1 VLTLTYIDRCVQLGK
16 KLYKCNVD
24 KKVKEMIKV
33 KENRVKKP
41 YLIAIAIV
49 GIIIIV
55 VVLAL
60 FVSGILNTGF
70 GSIVSIKE
78 ASLSWKYNPIDGKYY
93 VSNITVVLTNNDRDQ
108 LFNLD
113 IEVVGNWPVEY
124 EHERGFTISVGAGL
138 NPGETRTISRS
149 GWELLTVV
157 AGTKQTGTYTVTLRV
172 VKYKYNEPLF
182 GEVEK
187 VYGERTIT
195 THVP

>member
-1 VLTLTYIDRCVQLGK
+1 
-16 KLYKCNVD
+16 
-24 KKVKEMIKV
+24 M

-41 YLIAIAIV
+41 YLMLMAVVAV
-49 GIIIIV
+49 IIIV

-70 GSIVSIKE
+70 GSVVSIKE
-78 ASLSWKYNPIDGKYY
+78 ASLSWQYNTIDGKYY
-93 VSNITVVLTNNDRDQ
+93 VSSITVTLTNNGRDQ
-108 LFNLD
+108 LFDLD

-124 EHERGFTISVGAGL
+124 KQERGFCISVGAGL

-149 GWELLTVV
+149 GWDLLGVV

-182 GEVEK
+182 GEVEN
-187 VYGERTIT
+187 VYGELTIT